1 MTWVWEHLGDIGG
14 YAVSH
19 ALLAGIPLIVG
30 LAIALPLGWL
40 ARRFPR
46 AAPVVVGGSGLLY
59 TIPSLALFILMPLV
73 LGSRILDAI
82 NVYVAMTI
90 YTVALLVR
98 SVVDA
103 LGSVPES
110 TALAATAMG
119 YRRLGRALA
128 VELPLAVPVLASGL
142 RVAAVSNVSIVS
154 VASLIGYPQLGYY
167 LTDGYQ
173 RSFPL
178 EIGVGIVGCVLL
190 ALLFDLTIRVG
201 ERLLTPWAHADT
213 RREGRP
219 SEGLVAR

>member
-19 ALLAGIPLIVG
+19 ALLAGIPLLVG
-30 LAIALPLGWL
+30 LLIALPLGWL
-40 ARRFPR
+40 ARRYP
-46 AAPVVVGGSGLLY
+46 PVASVIVGGSSLLY

-98 SVVDA
+98 TVADA
-103 LGSVPES
+103 LGAVPES
-110 TALAATAMG
+110 TRQAATAMG
-119 YRRLGRALA
+119 YRGFGRLVA
-128 VELPLAVPVLASGL
+128 VDLPLAVPVLAAGL

-178 EIGVGIVGCVLL
+178 EIGVGIVGCLLL
-190 ALLFDLTIRVG
+190 ALLFDGAIRVG
-201 ERLLTPWAHADT
+201 EWALTPWARA
-213 RREGRP
+213 GR
-219 SEGLVAR
+219 